1 MNQTGIGFLNV
12 TPQQAQE
19 IVDRYTKMW
28 PFSRLT
34 QEQMKEIEEAY
45 KILKQKGLEDL
56 GESPF

>member
-1 MNQTGIGFLNV
+1 M

-45 KILKQKGLEDL
+45 KILKQKGLDDL

>member
-1 MNQTGIGFLNV
+1 M

-34 QEQMKEIEEAY
+34 QEQLTDIEKAY
-45 KILKQKGLEDL
+45 KILRDKAQQDLLDQL
-56 GESPF
+56 GEGRF